1 MAYECQTN
9 QLMPDERSLLMPFSV
24 RHFAEDDKWCHH
36 MTFDVLQD
44 LFPLALVE
52 QVLTD
57 CHAWEKR
64 ERALN
69 MVTILYLIIALTLF
83 PRLTVAGVLRR
94 LASGARFLWPD
105 PSVAVPP
112 DGAICQRRQQ
122 LGVTPVRQ
130 LFRRCCRP
138 QATPQTKGAFRW
150 GRRVVAIDGTS
161 EDVAETPDNAN
172 SFGRLTDGPSKSP
185 FPQLR
190 ALSLVECATHA
201 IFDAVA
207 APCRVAEARLA
218 PLLLR
223 SITAQMLVL
232 LDRGL
237 FAGPLIQAM
246 RQKGAHVVAGLE
258 SHVLTHP
265 CTRLS
270 DGSYL
275 AWLSP
280 QASHGLHKPLLLRV
294 ITYRI
299 YAPGLP
305 CHGELRRLV
314 TTWLDP
320 KQAPAKTLIELYHE
334 RWEVELSIDEHKNH
348 LRLAQQPLRSRRP
361 QTVLQEFYGM
371 LLLHYGLRF
380 LLHRAA
386 TQGQL
391 DPDRLSFCQAVAL
404 VQQAVY
410 EFAIVALPQRPALLE
425 RLLAD
430 LRSCRLPARRLRFNA
445 RVVKRPLSRFRR
457 KRYWHLDGPHLK
469 GVSFRETLLIYL
481 NFVQSSDSESK

>member
-1 MAYECQTN
+1 
-9 QLMPDERSLLMPFSV
+9 MPFSV
-24 RHFAEDDKWCHH
+24 RQIALDDKLCHH
-36 MTFDVLQD
+36 VNLEVLQEVY
-44 LFPLALVE
+44 PLETVG
-52 QVLTD
+52 QVLSD

-64 ERALN
+64 EKALT
-69 MVTILYLIIALTLF
+69 MVAIVYLVIALTLF
-83 PRLTVAGVLRR
+83 PRLPVGGVLRR

-105 PSVAVPP
+105 QSRGVAT

-122 LGVTPVRQ
+122 LGVTVLRQ

-138 QATPQTKGAFRW
+138 LATPTTKGAFQW
-150 GRRVVAIDGTS
+150 GRRVVAIDGTC
-161 EDVAETPDNAN
+161 EDVADDRHNAN
-172 SFGRLTDGPSKSP
+172 YFGRINSGPTQSP

-190 ALSLVECATHA
+190 ALYLVECATHA

-223 SITAQMLVL
+223 SIEAQMLVL

-237 FAGPLIQAM
+237 FAGPLLEAI
-246 RQKGAHVVAGLE
+246 RTRGAHVVAGLE

-294 ITYRI
+294 ISYQLS
-299 YAPGLP
+299 APDLP
-305 CHGELRRLV
+305 CHGEQRRLV
-314 TTWLDP
+314 TTLLDP
-320 KQAPAKTLIELYHE
+320 KQAPAKVLISLYHE

-348 LRLAQQPLRSRRP
+348 LRLAQHPLRSRRP
-361 QTVLQEFYGM
+361 AMVLQEFYGM
-371 LLLHYGLRF
+371 LLLHYGLRW

-386 TQGQL
+386 TQGDV
-391 DPDRLSFCQAVAL
+391 DPDRLSFCQAIEL

-410 EFAIVALPQRPALLE
+410 EFAIVALPQRPALME
-425 RLLAD
+425 RLLGD
-430 LRSCRLPARRLRFNA
+430 LRSGLLPARRLRFNA

-469 GVSFRETLLIYL
+469 GASFLEILRI
-481 NFVQSSDSESK
+481 

>member
-1 MAYECQTN
+1 
-9 QLMPDERSLLMPFSV
+9 MPFSV
-24 RHFAEDDKWCHH
+24 RQIALDDKLCHH
-36 MTFDVLQD
+36 VNLEVLQEVY
-44 LFPLALVE
+44 PRETVE
-52 QVLTD
+52 QVRSS

-64 ERALN
+64 EKALT
-69 MVTILYLIIALTLF
+69 MVAIVYLVIALTLF
-83 PRLTVAGVLRR
+83 PRLTVGGVLRR

-105 PSVAVPP
+105 PREELAT

-122 LGVTPVRQ
+122 LGVTVMRQ

-138 QATPQTKGAFRW
+138 LATPTTKGAFYR
-150 GRRVVAIDGTS
+150 GRRVVAIDGTC
-161 EDVAETPDNAN
+161 EDVADDRHNAN
-172 SFGRLTDGPSKSP
+172 YFGRINSGPTQSP

-190 ALSLVECATHA
+190 ALYVLECATHA

-223 SITAQMLVL
+223 SITAEMLVL

-237 FAGPLIQAM
+237 FAGPLLEAI
-246 RQKGAHVVAGLE
+246 RDKGAHILAGWE

-265 CTRLS
+265 CTRRTL
-270 DGSYL
+270 GSYL

-294 ITYRI
+294 ISYQI
-299 YAPGLP
+299 YAPDLP
-305 CHGELRRLV
+305 CHGEQRRLV
-314 TTWLDP
+314 TTLLDP
-320 KQAPAKTLIELYHE
+320 KQAPAQALIDLYHE
-334 RWEVELSIDEHKNH
+334 RWEVELSIDEHKTH
-348 LRLAQQPLRSRRP
+348 LRLAQHPLRSRRP
-361 QTVLQEFYGM
+361 HTVLQEFYGM
-371 LLLHYGLRF
+371 LLLHYGLRC
-380 LLHRAA
+380 LLYRAA
-386 TQGQL
+386 TQGHL
-391 DPDRLSFCQAVAL
+391 DPDRLSFCQAVEL

-410 EFAIVALPQRPALLE
+410 EFAIVALPERPALLE
-425 RLLAD
+425 RLLGD

-469 GVSFRETLLIYL
+469 GISFREILRI
-481 NFVQSSDSESK
+481 

>member
-1 MAYECQTN
+1 MAYYCEYRCP
-9 QLMPDERSLLMPFSV
+9 MPNERSLLMPFSV
-24 RHFAEDDKWCHH
+24 RQIAQDDKLCHQVNLE
-36 MTFDVLQD
+36 VLQEVY
-44 LFPLALVE
+44 PRETVE
-52 QVLTD
+52 QVLSD

-64 ERALN
+64 EKALS
-69 MVTILYLIIALTLF
+69 MVAIVYLVIALTLF
-83 PRLTVAGVLRR
+83 ARLTVGGVLRR

-105 PSVAVPP
+105 PNEAVATE
-112 DGAICQRRQQ
+112 GAICQRRQQ
-122 LGVTPVRQ
+122 LGVTVLRQ
-130 LFRRCCRP
+130 LFRRCCHP
-138 QATPQTKGAFRW
+138 LATPSTKGAFYR
-150 GRRVVAIDGTS
+150 GRRVVAIDGTC
-161 EDVAETPDNAN
+161 EDVADDQHNAN
-172 SFGRLTDGPSKSP
+172 YFGRINSGPTQSP
-185 FPQLR
+185 IPQLR
-190 ALSLVECATHA
+190 ALYLLECATHA

-237 FAGPLIQAM
+237 FAGPLIEAM

-299 YAPGLP
+299 DAPDLP

-334 RWEVELSIDEHKNH
+334 RWEVELSIDEHKN
-348 LRLAQQPLRSRRP
+348 R
-361 QTVLQEFYGM
+361 
-371 LLLHYGLRF
+371 LRF

-410 EFAIVALPQRPALLE
+410 EFAIVALPQRPALRE

-430 LRSCRLPARRLRFNA
+430 LRSSRLPARRLRFHA

-457 KRYWHLDGPHLK
+457 KRYWHLNGPHLK
-469 GVSFRETLLIYL
+469 GVSFREILLI
-481 NFVQSSDSESK
+481 

>member
-1 MAYECQTN
+1 
-9 QLMPDERSLLMPFSV
+9 MPFSV
-24 RHFAEDDKWCHH
+24 RQIALDDKLCHQVNLE
-36 MTFDVLQD
+36 VLQEVY
-44 LFPLALVE
+44 PLETVE
-52 QVLTD
+52 QVLRD

-64 ERALN
+64 EKALT
-69 MVTILYLIIALTLF
+69 MVAIVYLVIALTLF
-83 PRLTVAGVLRR
+83 PRLTVGGVLRR
-94 LASGARFLWPD
+94 LASGARFLWPN
-105 PSVAVPP
+105 PSEEVAT

-122 LGVTPVRQ
+122 LGVTVMRQ

-138 QATPQTKGAFRW
+138 LATPSTKGAFRW
-150 GRRVVAIDGTS
+150 GRRVVAIDGTC
-161 EDVAETPDNAN
+161 EDVADDRHNAN
-172 SFGRLTDGPSKSP
+172 YFGRIATGPTQSP

-190 ALSLVECATHA
+190 GLYLVECATHA

-223 SITAQMLVL
+223 SIEAQMLVL

-237 FAGPLIQAM
+237 FAGPLIEAI
-246 RQKGAHVVAGLE
+246 RTLGAHVVAGLE

-265 CTRLS
+265 ATRLS

-280 QASHGLHKPLLLRV
+280 QSSHGLRKPLLLRV
-294 ITYRI
+294 ISYQI
-299 YAPGLP
+299 YAPDLP
-305 CHGELRRLV
+305 CHGEQRRLV
-314 TTWLDP
+314 TTLLDP
-320 KQAPAKTLIELYHE
+320 KQAPAKALIDLYHE

-348 LRLAQQPLRSRRP
+348 LRLAQHPLRSRRP

-371 LLLHYGLRF
+371 LLHYGLRF
-380 LLHRAA
+380 LMHRAA
-386 TQGQL
+386 TQGHL
-391 DPDRLSFCQAVAL
+391 DPDRLSFCQAVEI

-410 EFAIVALPQRPALLE
+410 EFAIVALPERPALME

-445 RVVKRPLSRFRR
+445 RVVKRPVSRFRR
-457 KRYWHLDGPHLK
+457 KRYWHLHGPHLK
-469 GVSFRETLLIYL
+469 GVSFREILRI
-481 NFVQSSDSESK
+481 

>member
-1 MAYECQTN
+1 
-9 QLMPDERSLLMPFSV
+9 MPFSV
-24 RHFAEDDKWCHH
+24 RQIAQDDKLCHQVNLE
-36 MTFDVLQD
+36 VLQEVY
-44 LFPLALVE
+44 PRETVE
-52 QVLTD
+52 QVLSD

-64 ERALN
+64 EKALS
-69 MVTILYLIIALTLF
+69 MVAIVYLVIALTLF
-83 PRLTVAGVLRR
+83 ARLTVGGVLRR

-105 PSVAVPP
+105 PNEAVATE
-112 DGAICQRRQQ
+112 GAICQRRQQ
-122 LGVTPVRQ
+122 LGVTVLRQ
-130 LFRRCCRP
+130 LFRRCCHP
-138 QATPQTKGAFRW
+138 LATPSTKGAFYR
-150 GRRVVAIDGTS
+150 GRRVVAIDGTC
-161 EDVAETPDNAN
+161 EDVADDQHNAN
-172 SFGRLTDGPSKSP
+172 YFGRINSGPTQSP

-190 ALSLVECATHA
+190 ALYLLECATHA

-237 FAGPLIQAM
+237 FAGPLIEAM

-299 YAPGLP
+299 DAPDLP

-334 RWEVELSIDEHKNH
+334 RWEVELSIAEHKNH

-361 QTVLQEFYGM
+361 PTVLQEFYGM

-469 GVSFRETLLIYL
+469 GVSFRETLLI
-481 NFVQSSDSESK
+481 